1 MIMKK
6 NYFKPETV
14 MVDLVLCN
22 IIATSG
28 NTNVGGGN
36 AGSGF
41 PNESKGSR
49 GEWGNVWGN

>member
-28 NTNVGGGN
+28 NTNVGGD
-36 AGSGF
+36 ADSGF
-41 PNESKGSR
+41 PKESKGSR
-49 GEWGNVWGN
+49 GEWGNVWAN